1 MNRIS
6 EMAKKNNKKK
16 VKKEVKETPKVEE
29 EKTTIVGSFPIF
41 KVIFRKEGGE
51 ACRNKKEG

>member
-1 MNRIS
+1 
-6 EMAKKNNKKK
+6 MAKKNNKKK

-29 EKTTIVGSFPIF
+29 EKTTIVGSFPLF

-51 ACRNKKEG
+51 ACRNKKEGWK

>member
-16 VKKEVKETPKVEE
+16 EKKEVKETPKVEE
-29 EKTTIVGSFPIF
+29 AKTTVVGSFPVF
-41 KVIFRKEGGE
+41 KVIFRKEGGK